1 MQATYRARRPK
12 QVSAFRCVDVGVRK
26 VIAVLVL
33 LAALAPVA
41 NAAAASGDRV
51 LVANV
56 PRSLDQAQRIGVP
69 PATERMR
76 IGLALAHPRPAA
88 EDALLRGLFDR
99 SSPNYHRFVTPAQY
113 AQRFGVPQATQDDV
127 RAWLTGG
134 GLRVEHVTGAGD
146 YVLASGTVAQVQ
158 ALLKT
163 TIGRYQAGG
172 RTFDANDTPPSV
184 PLALPI
190 FAVLGLDSSRRHRT
204 MADLGGVQDTPN
216 VGAQSPEE
224 VRSVYE
230 HPAGITGQGTS
241 VAILGNGATDS
252 VIADLHAFD
261 DEHGIAPIP
270 VDVVHVPTNGNF
282 SDTSGNLEWNID
294 MQAIHG
300 MAPGIS
306 REVLYFAPSLADS
319 ELTAALGAW
328 VNDPN
333 GPPIMN
339 ASLGECEQI
348 PILNPILNNPVLD
361 PINGNNS
368 AGALPVSQAV
378 SQASEPAT
386 TQLLQQAVMEGRNFF
401 AASGDNGSSCTVA
414 YPGANGVANEGVPL
428 TSDPANTPFTTG
440 VGGTVL
446 YSDGNEPAGRALE
459 KAWEYSGGNSSPFI
473 RAPDYQQS
481 VPNLS
486 HPCAVDG
493 QGQPTNTGQ
502 LCRGVPDVAALSGDA
517 VSNGYAI
524 VSDGQD
530 AGGGGTSLSSPL
542 WAGMW
547 ADVLSTAPAG
557 SSYGF
562 ANQAIYAIG
571 KDPARYAQ
579 AFHDITV
586 GANGANPAGP
596 GYDYVTGF
604 GVPRLAG
611 LIGQVQAVTGI
622 AGRPSGASGASGC
635 ADRTAPVSRFA
646 RKGAVKASRKRLALA
661 GTASDRGCLAKGAG
675 RVARVRVAVARRA
688 GTRCRFLKA
697 KKGFTAPRSCSKRV
711 YLSAK
716 GRARWTFTRRGRLPK
731 GSYRAYVRGTDAVGN
746 APRKLAKTA
755 IRGFRVH

>member
-1 MQATYRARRPK
+1 
-12 QVSAFRCVDVGVRK
+12 VRK

-41 NAAAASGDRV
+41 SAAAADRV

-56 PRSLDQAQRIGVP
+56 PRGLSEAQRVGVP

-76 IGLALAHPRPAA
+76 IGLALAHPHPAA
-88 EDALLRGLFDR
+88 EDALLSGLFDR
-99 SSPNYHRFVTPAQY
+99 SSPDYHRFLTPAQY
-113 AQRFGVPQATQDDV
+113 AQRFGVPAATQRDV
-127 RAWLTGG
+127 RAWLTDA
-134 GLRVEHVTGAGD
+134 GLRVDHVTGAGD
-146 YVLASGTVAQVQ
+146 YVLAAGTVAQVQ

-163 TIGRYQAGG
+163 TIGRYEAGG
-172 RTFDANDTPPSV
+172 STFDANDAPPSV
-184 PLALPI
+184 PRALPI

-204 MADLGGVQDTPN
+204 MADLGGVQGTPN
-216 VGAQSPEE
+216 TGAQSPEE
-224 VRSVYE
+224 LRSVYE
-230 HPAGITGQGTS
+230 HPAGVTGQGTS

-261 DEHGIAPIP
+261 DEHGIAPLP
-270 VDVVHVPTNGNF
+270 VDVVHVPANGNF

-300 MAPGIS
+300 MAPGIA

-348 PILNPILNNPVLD
+348 PILNPILNNALLN
-361 PINGNNS
+361 PINANNNPD
-368 AGALPVSQAV
+368 ALPVSQAV

-401 AASGDNGSSCTVA
+401 AASGDNGSSCTIA

-473 RAPDYQQS
+473 RAPAYQQG
-481 VPNLS
+481 VANLG
-486 HPCAVDG
+486 HPCVVDG

-517 VSNGYAI
+517 LANGYAI

-547 ADVLSTAPAG
+547 ADVVSTAPTG

-562 ANQAIYAIG
+562 ANQAIYAIA

-586 GANGANPAGP
+586 GANGINLAGP

-622 AGRPSGASGASGC
+622 AGLAPGASAASAC
-635 ADRTAPVSRFA
+635 SDRTAPVSRFA
-646 RKGAVKASRKRLALA
+646 RKGAVKASRKRLALS
-661 GTASDRGCLAKGAG
+661 GTASDRGCRANGAG
-675 RVARVRVAVARRA
+675 RVKGVRVAVARRA
-688 GTRCRFLKA
+688 GKRCRFLKA
-697 KKGFTAPRSCSKRV
+697 KKGFTAPRSCTRRV
-711 YLSAK
+711 YLPAK
-716 GRARWTFTRRGRLPK
+716 GTARWRFTRRGRLPK
-731 GSYRAYVRGTDAVGN
+731 GSYRAYVRGTDTVGN

-755 IRGFRVH
+755 IRGFRIR

>member
-1 MQATYRARRPK
+1 M
-12 QVSAFRCVDVGVRK
+12 
-26 VIAVLVL
+26 L
-33 LAALAPVA
+33 LAVLAPVA
-41 NAAAASGDRV
+41 SAAAADRV

-56 PRSLDQAQRIGVP
+56 PRGLAQAQRVGVP

-76 IGLALAHPRPAA
+76 IGLALAHPHPAT

-99 SSPNYHRFVTPAQY
+99 SSPDYHRFLTPAQY
-113 AQRFGVPQATQDDV
+113 AQRFGVSAATQHNV

-146 YVLASGTVAQVQ
+146 YVLAAGTVAQVEP
-158 ALLKT
+158 LLKT
-163 TIGRYQAGG
+163 TIGRYEVAG
-172 RTFDANDTPPSV
+172 RRFDANDTPPSV
-184 PLALPI
+184 PRALPI
-190 FAVLGLDSSRRHRT
+190 FTVLGLDSTRRHRT
-204 MADLGGVQDTPN
+204 MADIAGVQATPN
-216 VGAQSPEE
+216 TGAQSPEE
-224 VRSVYE
+224 LRSVYE
-230 HPAGITGQGTS
+230 HPAGITGEGTS
-241 VAILGNGATDS
+241 VAILGNGATAS
-252 VIADLHAFD
+252 VIADLRTFD
-261 DEHGIAPIP
+261 AQHGIAPIP
-270 VDVVHVPTNGNF
+270 VDVVHVPANGDF

-306 REVLYFAPSLADS
+306 RQVLYFAPSLADS

-328 VNDPN
+328 VNDPS

-339 ASLGECEQI
+339 ASLGECEEI
-348 PILNPILNNPVLD
+348 PILNPILNNPLLN
-361 PINGNNS
+361 PINGNNNPN
-368 AGALPVSQAV
+368 ALPVSQAV
-378 SQASEPAT
+378 SQASQPAT

-428 TSDPANTPFTTG
+428 TSDPANTPFSTG

-473 RAPDYQQS
+473 RAPDYQQG
-481 VPNLS
+481 VGNLN
-486 HPCAVDG
+486 HPCVADRT
-493 QGQPTNTGQ
+493 GQPTNTGQ

-517 VSNGYAI
+517 ITNGYTIVSNGA
-524 VSDGQD
+524 D

-557 SSYGF
+557 ATYGF

-571 KDPARYAQ
+571 RDPARYGQ
-579 AFHDITV
+579 AFHDITI
-586 GANGANPAGP
+586 GANGLNPAQS

-611 LIGQVQAVTGI
+611 LIAQVQAVTGI
-622 AGRPSGASGASGC
+622 AGRAPVASAASAC

-646 RKGAVKASRKRLALA
+646 SKRAVKASRRRLALS
-661 GTASDRGCLAKGAG
+661 GTASDRGCRTNGAG
-675 RVARVRVAVARRA
+675 RVARVRVAVARKA
-688 GTRCRFLKA
+688 GKRCRFLKG
-697 KKGFTAPRSCSKRV
+697 KKGFTGPRSCSRRIYV
-711 YLSAK
+711 TAK
-716 GRARWTFTRRGRLPK
+716 GTTRWRYTYRGRLAK
-731 GSYRAYVRGTDAVGN
+731 GSYRADVRGTDADGN
-746 APRKLAKTA
+746 VPRKFAKAA
-755 IRGFRVH
+755 IRRFRVR